1 MSQDQPPT
9 TTKANIVESVY
20 GLGGFTKRQSA
31 DLVALVFETIKENLE
46 KGTKIKISG
55 FGNFEVRVKNPRP
68 GRNPQTGEEI
78 LIEGRRILKF
88 KPSQI
93 LKDGLNDEG
102 GDGG

>member
-1 MSQDQPPT
+1 MSQDQTNT

-20 GLGGFTKRQSA
+20 RLGGFTKRESA

-46 KGTKIKISG
+46 NGTKIKVSG
-55 FGNFEVRVKNPRP
+55 FGNFEVREKRPRP

-78 LIEGRRILKF
+78 MIDGRRILKF

-93 LKDGLNDEG
+93 LKDCLNDEK
-102 GDGG
+102 